1 MTESPEE
8 CKACGAASK
17 YLTKVP
23 SIISDV
29 KESTRDE
36 KVGSVVNS
44 HIEETKEELRKEKEE
59 LKRGID
65 I

>member
-1 MTESPEE
+1 MAESPEK
-8 CKACGAASK
+8 CKSCGAEPK
-17 YLTKVP
+17 YLTRVP
-23 SIISDV
+23 SIISDI
-29 KESTRDE
+29 KESTLEE

-59 LKRGID
+59 LKKEMD